1 MSMSNGIEGQLQG
14 IDGTTLT
21 PLVQRALGH
30 GDVEVGEWC
39 CRPIYGGVE
48 MASSLYRFSGS
59 ALAAGAVIPWTLIL
73 KIVQAPPGES
83 SDPQGVTYW
92 KREALAYQSGLLS
105 DLPGG
110 LTAPRCYAAVERD
123 GAYWVWME
131 EVRDEIGEKWPLE
144 HYGTVARCL
153 GRFNG
158 AYLMGQPLPAHPW
171 LTRKWLRQYVEQAGP
186 AVALLLN
193 SMDHP
198 LIRRALPGFNAE
210 FIQRAWNERYAIL
223 EAIERLPQTFCHLD
237 AFRRNLFS
245 RRTVE
250 GGDQTVAVDWSYMGI
265 ASVGE
270 ELAPLVG
277 ASIGFYAVMPADA
290 LRLEQIALE
299 GYLAGLSDA
308 GWQGNPDQVRFSYA
322 ATMYWRHVFGAFV
335 GEMVPWMLDERYHAA
350 IERAMGHTM
359 EEGADYTA
367 LLIEF
372 YQYVYDQVHRL
383 KSALD

>member
-14 IDGTTLT
+14 VDGTKLT
-21 PLVQRALGH
+21 PLVQRALGR

-48 MASSLYRFSGS
+48 MVSSLYRFSGG

-83 SDPQGVTYW
+83 SDPQGVKHW

-110 LTAPRCYAAVERD
+110 LTAPRCYAAAERD

-153 GRFNG
+153 GQFNG
-158 AYLMGQPLPAHPW
+158 AYLMGQPLPTHPW
-171 LTRKWLRQYVEQAGP
+171 LTRKWLRQYVEQAAP
-186 AVALLLN
+186 AVALLLS

-198 LIRRALPGFNAE
+198 LIRRALPGFSAE

-250 GGDQTVAVDWSYMGI
+250 GGDQAVAVDWSYMGI

-299 GYLAGLSDA
+299 GYLAGLRDA
-308 GWQGNPDQVRFSYA
+308 GWQGNPDRVRFCYA
-322 ATMYWRHVFGAFV
+322 ATMYWRYVFGAFV

-350 IERAMGHTM
+350 IERATGHTM
-359 EEGADYTA
+359 GENADYTA

-372 YQYVYDQVHRL
+372 YQHVYDQVHRL

>member
-1 MSMSNGIEGQLQG
+1 MSGGIEEQLKA

-21 PLVQRALGH
+21 PLIQRALDRE
-30 GDVEVGEWC
+30 DVQVADW
-39 CRPIYGGVE
+39 RSQPIYGGVE
-48 MASSLYRFSGS
+48 MASSLYRFSG
-59 ALAAGAVIPWTLIL
+59 AARAAGAVIPWTLIL

-83 SDPQGVTYW
+83 GDPQGVKYW

-110 LTAPRCYAAVERD
+110 LAAPRCYEAIEHPG
-123 GAYWVWME
+123 GAYWVWMQDI
-131 EVRDEIGEKWPLE
+131 RDDVGDTWPLE

-153 GRFNG
+153 GQFNG
-158 AYLMGQPLPAHPW
+158 AYLMGQPLPTHPW
-171 LTRKWLRQYVEQAGP
+171 LTRKWLRQYVEQAAP
-186 AVALLLN
+186 TVALLLD

-198 LIRRALPGFNAE
+198 LIRRALPGFSAE
-210 FIQRAWNERYAIL
+210 FIQRGWNERYAIL
-223 EAIERLPQTFCHLD
+223 EAIERLPQAFCHLD

-250 GGDQTVAVDWSYMGI
+250 GGDQVVAVDWSYMGI

-290 LRLEQIALE
+290 LRLEQIVLE

-308 GWQGNPDQVRFSYA
+308 GWQGNPDLVRFGYA
-322 ATMYWRHVFGAFV
+322 ATMYWRYVFGAFV

-350 IERAMGHTM
+350 IERATGHTM

-372 YQYVYDQVHRL
+372 YQHVYEQVQEL
-383 KSALD
+383 KAALD

>member
-1 MSMSNGIEGQLQG
+1 MSSGIEEQLQA

-21 PLVQRALGH
+21 PLVKRALDRE
-30 GDVEVGEWC
+30 DVRVADW
-39 CRPIYGGVE
+39 RSQPIYGGVE
-48 MASSLYRFSGS
+48 MGSSLYRFSGG
-59 ALAAGAVIPWTLIL
+59 AQAAGAVIPWTLIL
-73 KIVQAPPGES
+73 KIVQAPPGENG
-83 SDPQGVTYW
+83 DPQGVKYW
-92 KREALAYQSGLLS
+92 KREALAYRSGLLS
-105 DLPGG
+105 SLPGD
-110 LTAPRCYAAVERD
+110 LAAPRCYEAIEHPG
-123 GAYWVWME
+123 GAYWVWMQDIQDD
-131 EVRDEIGEKWPLE
+131 VGDTWPLE
-144 HYGTVARCL
+144 HYRTVARCL
-153 GRFNG
+153 GQFNG
-158 AYLMGQPLPAHPW
+158 AYLMGQPLPTHPW
-171 LTRKWLRQYVEQAGP
+171 LTRKWLRQYVEQAAP
-186 AVALLLN
+186 AVALLLD

-198 LIRRALPGFNAE
+198 LIRRALPGLDVE
-210 FIQRAWNERYAIL
+210 FIQRTWNERYAIF

-250 GGDQTVAVDWSYMGI
+250 GSNQVVAVDWSYMGI

-290 LRLEQIALE
+290 LRLEQIVLE

-308 GWQGNPDQVRFSYA
+308 GWQGNPDLVRFSYA
-322 ATMYWRHVFGAFV
+322 ATLYWRSVFGAFV

-350 IERAMGHTM
+350 IERATGHTM

-372 YQYVYDQVHRL
+372 YQHVYDQVQEL
-383 KSALD
+383 KAALD